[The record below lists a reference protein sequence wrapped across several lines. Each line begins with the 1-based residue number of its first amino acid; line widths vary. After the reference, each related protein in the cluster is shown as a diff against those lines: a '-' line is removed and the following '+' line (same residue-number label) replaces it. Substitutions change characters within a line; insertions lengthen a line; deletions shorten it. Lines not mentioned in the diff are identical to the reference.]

1 MDDIEL
7 GPLASAYKNDLEQKQ
22 AEERG
27 AQALVGAI
35 REQLPQVELTEQEET
50 AKANQLLGMMQYG
63 LFMDSVN
70 RLTLLKTLKKLK
82 EQKAYKG
89 MLLTGPDNKTQEIRT
104 WEQLC
109 SVMGLSRRTVDED
122 LANLAAFGESMLE
135 AQQKMGVG
143 YRELRGLRGTIAELP
158 EEKRVE
164 VQQLIE
170 DAVASGDPENIYATL
185 DEIGSRN
192 KRLTD
197 EIKAAKADAEAARK
211 VAADAN
217 SSRMKALEELERIK
231 HPRTENDHQTLL
243 RLRRE
248 THIKT
253 ITEQCQ
259 KITGM
264 VVQLARMVSANPEVE
279 GDPLLDADTMARI
292 NRQVSVMCQNMR
304 DTLLDSGADVDFA
317 AVYGADPMALDDENQ
332 VEA

>member
-27 AQALVGAI
+27 AQALVGSI
-35 REQLPQVELTEQEET
+35 REQLPQVAQAEQMET
-50 AKANQLLGMMQYG
+50 AQVNQLLGMMQYG
-63 LFMDSVN
+63 RFIESVN
-70 RLTLLKTLKKLK
+70 RLTLLKTLKQLK
-82 EQKAYKG
+82 ERKAYKG
-89 MLLTGPDNKTQEIRT
+89 LFLALPDGPREIRT
-104 WEQLC
+104 WEHLC
-109 SVMGLSRRTVDED
+109 AAFGLSRSAVDED

-143 YRELRGLRGTIAELP
+143 YRELRGLRGTMAELP

-164 VQQLIE
+164 VRQLIE
-170 DAVASGDPENIYATL
+170 DAVASGDKENLLATL

-192 KRLTD
+192 KKLA
-197 EIKAAKADAEAARK
+197 EEKAAALADAEAARK

-217 SSRMKALEELERIK
+217 TSRMKAQEELERIK

>member
-1 MDDIEL
+1 
-7 GPLASAYKNDLEQKQ
+7 
-22 AEERG
+22 
-27 AQALVGAI
+27 
-35 REQLPQVELTEQEET
+35 
-50 AKANQLLGMMQYG
+50 
-63 LFMDSVN
+63 
-70 RLTLLKTLKKLK
+70 
-82 EQKAYKG
+82 
-89 MLLTGPDNKTQEIRT
+89 
-104 WEQLC
+104 
-109 SVMGLSRRTVDED
+109 
-122 LANLAAFGESMLE
+122 MLE

-143 YRELRGLRGTIAELP
+143 YRELRGLRGTMAELP

-164 VQQLIE
+164 VRQLIE
-170 DAVASGDPENIYATL
+170 DAVASGDKENLLATL

-192 KRLTD
+192 KKLA
-197 EIKAAKADAEAARK
+197 EEKAAALADAEAARK

-217 SSRMKALEELERIK
+217 TSRMKAQEELERIK
-231 HPRTENDHQTLL
+231 HPRTENDHQTL

-248 THIKT
+248 TQIKT

-317 AVYGADPMALDDENQ
+317 AVYGADPMSLDDENQ
-332 VEA
+332 GEA

>member
-35 REQLPQVELTEQEET
+35 REQLPQVAQAEQVE
-50 AKANQLLGMMQYG
+50 AAQVNQLLGMMQYG
-63 LFMDSVN
+63 RFVESVN
-70 RLTLLKTLKKLK
+70 RLTLLKTLKQLK
-82 EQKAYKG
+82 ERRAYKG
-89 MLLTGPDNKTQEIRT
+89 AFIPGPDGPREIRT

-109 SVMGLSRRTVDED
+109 TAFGMSRSAVDED

-164 VQQLIE
+164 VRQLIE
-170 DAVASGDPENIYATL
+170 DAVASGDKENLLATL

-192 KRLTD
+192 KKLA
-197 EIKAAKADAEAARK
+197 EEKAAALADAEAARK

-217 SSRMKALEELERIK
+217 TSRMKAQEELERIK

-279 GDPLLDADTMARI
+279 SDPLLDADTMARI

-317 AVYGADPMALDDENQ
+317 AVYGADPMALNDENQ